1 MHTGW
6 SNTCLGTAER
16 IGSRFPLSSD
26 ALIVHSV
33 YATTINLQDANGTLY
48 SIVTKKLACHP
59 AAVLMDNGVRFNGT
73 GSAHVFPGST
83 ATVRE
88 EGLFFNCG
96 LWVSFLGA
104 TRVHPTLESAPRAS
118 MVPTAVI
125 RRRMELLDSMQKQ
138 QETILQIFQP
148 NGTAPVGQSF
158 FHRFHHTLANLS
170 TSITRQTLPDSTETI
185 RSLVG
190 FGPGSTPAGDD
201 FLCGLILSW
210 YMDLDKF
217 VSQDQFYRHLM
228 EEIKTM
234 LVADNHLTTAISRM
248 FLLLACEGLFSD
260 SLLLL
265 ARAWASTES
274 DDRDFIEALTAV
286 SEIGHS
292 SGLDA
297 AFGMVYGFSHHLMDV
312 A

>member
-1 MHTGW
+1 
-6 SNTCLGTAER
+6 LV
-16 IGSRFPLSSD
+16 
-26 ALIVHSV
+26 VHSV
-33 YATTINLQDANGTLY
+33 YATTINLQDADGTLY

-59 AAVLMDNGVRFNGT
+59 AAVLMHNNLRFDISE
-73 GSAHVFPGST
+73 SAHLYPGT
-83 ATVRE
+83 KATVRE

-104 TRVHPTLESAPRAS
+104 TRVHPTMESAPRAS

-125 RRRMELLDSMQKQ
+125 RRRRELLDSMQKEQ
-138 QETILQIFQP
+138 QTDLQVFQ
-148 NGTAPVGQSF
+148 TKRITPVGHPFLQ
-158 FHRFHHTLANLS
+158 RFHHTLADLS
-170 TSITRQTLPDSTETI
+170 TNIALQCIPESTETI

-190 FGPGSTPAGDD
+190 FGPGCTPAGDD

-210 YMDLDKF
+210 HMDF
-217 VSQDQFYRHLM
+217 GSTTSQARFHKRLATDIRA
-228 EEIKTM
+228 M
-234 LVADNHLTTAISRM
+234 LIANEHLTTDISRM

-265 ARAWASTES
+265 AHAWASTGS
-274 DDRDFIEALTAV
+274 DDRDYLEALTAV
-286 SEIGHS
+286 SRIGHS

-297 AFGMVYGFSHHLMDV
+297 AFGMVYGFSHHLMEV

>member
-6 SNTCLGTAER
+6 SSTCLGTAER
-16 IGSRFPLSSD
+16 IGSRFPLSPD
-26 ALIVHSV
+26 MLIVHSV
-33 YATTINLQDANGTLY
+33 YATTINLQDTNGTLY

-59 AAVLMDNGVRFNGT
+59 AAVLIDNGIRFDT
-73 GSAHVFPGST
+73 TVSARVYPGST

-104 TRVHPTLESAPRAS
+104 TRVHPTQESAPGAS
-118 MVPTAVI
+118 MVPTTVI
-125 RRRMELLDSMQKQ
+125 RRRMELLDSMQKKH
-138 QETILQIFQP
+138 ETVIQIFQQV
-148 NGTAPVGQSF
+148 GIAPVGQSF
-158 FHRFHHTLANLS
+158 FQRFHQTLANLS
-170 TSITRQTLPDSTETI
+170 TSIKRQTVPDSIETI

-210 YMDLDKF
+210 HMHIGKESAQNHFHKYL
-217 VSQDQFYRHLM
+217 VA
-228 EEIKTM
+228 EIKTM
-234 LVADNHLTTAISRM
+234 LVDDNRITTAISRM

-274 DDRDFIEALTAV
+274 DDTDYLGALAAV

-297 AFGMVYGFSHHLMDV
+297 AFGMVYGFSHHRMDV

>member
-6 SNTCLGTAER
+6 SSSCLGTAER

-26 ALIVHSV
+26 MLIVHSV

-59 AAVLMDNGVRFNGT
+59 AAVLVDNAIRFDVID
-73 GSAHVFPGST
+73 SAHLYPGST

-104 TRVHPTLESAPRAS
+104 TRVHPTQESAPRAS
-118 MVPTAVI
+118 MVTTAVI

-138 QETILQIFQP
+138 HETVLQIFQP
-148 NGTAPVGQSF
+148 KGTVPVGQSF
-158 FHRFHHTLANLS
+158 FQRFHHTLANLS
-170 TSITRQTLPDSTETI
+170 SSITRRTVPDSIENI

-210 YMDLDKF
+210 QMVDDYKT
-217 VSQDQFYRHLM
+217 SREQFHKHLV

-234 LVADNHLTTAISRM
+234 LVDDNRLTTDISRM

-260 SLLLL
+260 SLLVL
-265 ARAWASTES
+265 AQAWASNGSE
-274 DDRDFIEALTAV
+274 DRDFLGALTAL